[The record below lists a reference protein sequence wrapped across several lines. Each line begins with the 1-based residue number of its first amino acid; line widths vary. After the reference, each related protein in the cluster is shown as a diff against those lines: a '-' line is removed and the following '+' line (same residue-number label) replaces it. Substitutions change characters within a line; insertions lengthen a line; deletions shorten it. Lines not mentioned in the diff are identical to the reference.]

1 MISIRLLQILSIGV
15 LAGCFAPGV
24 ASPRDSV
31 LHIQPE
37 PEVLTQ
43 AKEVG
48 FDYIGNLRRAER
60 GEIEATVA
68 LINFSSHTD
77 AAGALAHGWVLLDV
91 QQIMGRKKFASILDR
106 ATNVGR
112 TSALRIMEVARTY
125 Q

>member
-43 AKEVG
+43 AKDVG

>member
-1 MISIRLLQILSIGV
+1 
-15 LAGCFAPGV
+15 
-24 ASPRDSV
+24 
-31 LHIQPE
+31 
-37 PEVLTQ
+37 VLTQ
-43 AKEVG
+43 AKDVG

-91 QQIMGRKKFASILDR
+91 QQIMGRKKFASILER